1 MRRKRRRRQVRA
13 LTIAAMATSV
23 RGLGRHTAVH
33 APVVAVHTGHVVP
46 PGLRVA
52 THRRAAAAPDN
63 RTNLEVRTQKVE
75 VQDVAEAC
83 F

>member
-1 MRRKRRRRQVRA
+1 MRA
-13 LTIAAMATSV
+13 LTIAATATSV
-23 RGLGRHTAVH
+23 HGPGRHTAAVH
-33 APVVAVHTGHVVP
+33 APVVVVHTGHVVL
-46 PGLRVA
+46 PGLRVD